1 MKNLIKIAIV
11 EDNSDIQE
19 LLLDIF
25 TTQKN
30 FSVTGVFDNKTSALK
45 NLPLSKPDIVLMD
58 IGLPDGSGIEC
69 IKELKPRFPEIEFMV
84 YTSFEDDKTVF
95 EALEAGASSYI
106 LKRSKPDFIVN
117 AVKELYTGGSPM
129 NPDIARIVVSKM
141 NKFEKQEKIEIL
153 TPREKEIM
161 EQLAKGNLYK
171 EVAHDLEISLNTL
184 KAHCYNIY
192 QKLHVNNKTEAI
204 NKVFGRN

>member
-1 MKNLIKIAIV
+1 
-11 EDNSDIQE
+11 
-19 LLLDIF
+19 
-25 TTQKN
+25 
-30 FSVTGVFDNKTSALK
+30 
-45 NLPLSKPDIVLMD
+45 
-58 IGLPDGSGIEC
+58 
-69 IKELKPRFPEIEFMV
+69 
-84 YTSFEDDKTVF
+84 
-95 EALEAGASSYI
+95 
-106 LKRSKPDFIVN
+106 
-117 AVKELYTGGSPM
+117 VKELYTGGSPM

-204 NKVFGRN
+204 NKVFGKN